1 MVSYRSYWGNW
12 SMGKKWATCK
22 CSKWNISL
30 SISVSITKRVR
41 YKNCENEGLKIR
53 KKEVRI

>member
-1 MVSYRSYWGNW
+1 MVSYRNYWGNW

-41 YKNCENEGLKIR
+41 YKDCENEGLHD
-53 KKEVRI
+53 VVV